1 MAPPIAWFFLV
12 PELSLAI
19 RLCDGCALS
28 WDGRVLRH
36 CSAAPLGI
44 SRGDMLLS
52 LWRGSKSDAQR
63 AVLRMEE
70 MRDALRAREMS
81 PYVRGLAWRVG
92 EIVWVKWTAQGEQ
105 LAGRVWRRT
114 TGEITEVLSDG
125 SLCIFWPSD
134 DGDLVLD
141 AKTVR
146 ERVVHAGVV
155 GPRPDL
161 AGLGL
166 PGFARGLGRIR
177 RCSPRLPWLLRTA
190 RHHRHPFCLPRE
202 LNSPSSSVL
211 GTPARS
217 LVGGGTRVLAWRE
230 P

>member
-1 MAPPIAWFFLV
+1 
-12 PELSLAI
+12 
-19 RLCDGCALS
+19 
-28 WDGRVLRH
+28 
-36 CSAAPLGI
+36 
-44 SRGDMLLS
+44 MLLS

-161 AGLGL
+161 AGLELVGHRIRVYW
-166 PGFARGLGRIR
+166 PYRCARGYGEDRVFAGRVVACDAASGAHLVLYDDGEELWEELGG
-177 RCSPRLPWLLRTA
+177 SLAPRY
-190 RHHRHPFCLPRE
+190 CLE
-202 LNSPSSSVL
+202 
-211 GTPARS
+211 GWDA
-217 LVGGGTRVLAWRE
+217 E
-230 P
+230 